1 MHMSIIGEIPMSKNK
16 FDNIILSFSVLHTGM
31 RRRIKKIERSDN
43 TIWGNSDRL
52 VRVLHILAEACR

>member
-1 MHMSIIGEIPMSKNK
+1 MSKNK

-31 RRRIKKIERSDN
+31 RRRIEKIERSDN
-43 TIWGNSDRL
+43 PIWGNSDRL